1 MDLDDAKEKLIIEKN
16 LLDDELINQPILYQ
30 EVAEQYALAIS
41 RRDAA
46 NENVK
51 RVDADLYKRIR
62 EAAAVEGTKVTEAM
76 IQSEILTHPEHIE
89 AYDAYLE
96 CKKQADLWATLK
108 DSYSQRS
115 YAIRDLVELYTAGY
129 FADAGLRPKTENAA
143 EKQYDVRR
151 KVLEEARAERK
162 SRKKLKKETSEV

>member
-1 MDLDDAKEKLIIEKN
+1 MNIDEAKEKLFIEKN

-30 EVAEQYALAIS
+30 EVAEEYAKAIS

-51 RVDADLYKRIR
+51 RVDAELYKRIR
-62 EAAAVEGTKVTEAM
+62 EIAAAEGTKVTEAM

-108 DSYSQRS
+108 DSFSQRS

-129 FADAGLRPKTENAA
+129 YADAGLRPKTENAA

-151 KVLEEARAERK
+151 RVLEEARAKKVR
-162 SRKKLKKETSEV
+162 SRLNREESEV